1 MNHPVLPADERFF
14 LEAVMLASC
23 CPSAEGS
30 FSVGCLVADA
40 QGTLICSGF
49 SREWG
54 PEWHAEE
61 VAIEK
66 ARRAGVSLKGGT
78 LYSSLE
84 PCSVRLSG
92 NAPCC
97 SHIIQ
102 AGIARVVFCML
113 EPPIYVDCK
122 GVETLQAAGI
132 DVKQDATLKSLVIK
146 YNPGRF

>member
-1 MNHPVLPADERFF
+1 MSQPVLPAEERFF

-23 CPSAEGS
+23 CPPTEGA
-30 FSVGCLVADA
+30 FSVGCVVADA
-40 QGTLICSGF
+40 QGNPVASGF

-92 NAPCC
+92 
-97 SHIIQ
+97 
-102 AGIARVVFCML
+102 
-113 EPPIYVDCK
+113 
-122 GVETLQAAGI
+122 
-132 DVKQDATLKSLVIK
+132 
-146 YNPGRF
+146 